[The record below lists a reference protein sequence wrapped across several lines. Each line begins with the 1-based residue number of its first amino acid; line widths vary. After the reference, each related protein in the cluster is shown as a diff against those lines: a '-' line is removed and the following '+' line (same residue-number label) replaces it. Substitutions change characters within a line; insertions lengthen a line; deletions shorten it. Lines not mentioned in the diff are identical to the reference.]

1 MSNMSYCRFRN
12 TTQDLQD
19 CIDAIDQMTNNDG
32 CDEFNEHLSREEKR
46 AMIDMIEQA
55 RYYAEIGEQ
64 LLDILEYN
72 EQS

>member
-19 CIDAIDQMTNNDG
+19 CIDAVDQMTNNDG
-32 CDEFNEHLSREEKR
+32 CDEYNEHLSHEEKR
-46 AMIDMIEQA
+46 AMIEMIEQA

-64 LLDILEYN
+64 LADIFD
-72 EQS
+72 EQEQL